1 MQTQPQKTTRAIMAR
16 NVCAQVR
23 RHLAAGELSPAEIA
37 QVVDCPVSTVYTV
50 RARTNKEGRAAWVN
64 AQFAAMDRRIVSLE
78 RIVGT
83 ANERISALEIKRA
96 KTRR

>member
-1 MQTQPQKTTRAIMAR
+1 MSSPQKIRPSTLIR
-16 NVCAQVR
+16 NICAQVR
-23 RHLAAGELSPAEIA
+23 RHLAAGELSPIEIA

-64 AQFAAMDRRIVSLE
+64 QQFIAMERRIVNLE

-83 ANERISALEIKRA
+83 ANERISALELRRA